1 MLFLGKTLHHC
12 LNFLAIPEPMLHL
25 GKAYLQIVA
34 KDKHSSLLGW
44 SVSDEKK
51 TFYCINTWAQSYKT
65 FYVRNL
71 RTFIIG

>member
-1 MLFLGKTLHHC
+1 MLFLGK
-12 LNFLAIPEPMLHL
+12 NFLSIPPETMLHL

-51 TFYCINTWAQSYKT
+51 TFYCIDTWPNVIKLFLSVIYE
-65 FYVRNL
+65 L
-71 RTFIIG
+71 S